1 MTRRQ
6 WALVAVLVLINYI
19 IFASLAT
26 VVLSHRAR
34 LSMPTRTPLPTFT
47 VRPASTPVALSPT
60 ATASATPSAT
70 PTPFQVPTATP
81 VIVTPTPV
89 PPTQPAARP
98 SVTVSVGLRV
108 RAGPGVNY
116 AQVGSLA
123 AGTTVEIIGRNADS
137 SWWQIAYA
145 SAPGGKGWISANP
158 SYGTAENT
166 AAVPLVE
173 APPPPPPRSPTAP
186 PAGGAPEAPPPPPQ
200 PQWQFE
206 PTGFEGQWNA
216 GLAQIRGKVVDTA
229 GQPVKG
235 VFMQAKCGGTV
246 LASNPSGTNLYAPNE
261 PYEPG
266 AFDIILSS
274 PLSPSSMCNWEVR
287 IVQANTYEEAKNLAA
302 PSLSDTAYCDLEWEV
317 ASICFTRWRKNW

>member
-34 LSMPTRTPLPTFT
+34 LAMPTRTPLPTFT
-47 VRPASTPVALSPT
+47 RPPISTPVVLPPT

-70 PTPFQVPTATP
+70 PTLFQVPTATP
-81 VIVTPTPV
+81 VVATPTPL
-89 PPTQPAARP
+89 PPTQAAARP

-108 RAGPGVNY
+108 RAGPGVDY

-123 AGTTVEIIGRNADS
+123 AGTTVEIVGRNADS

-166 AAVPLVE
+166 ADVPLVE
-173 APPPPPPRSPTAP
+173 APPPPPPPSPTAP
-186 PAGGAPEAPPPPPQ
+186 VAAAPPGESPPPQ

>member
-26 VVLSHRAR
+26 VVLTHRAR
-34 LSMPTRTPLPTFT
+34 MSVPTRTPLPTFT
-47 VRPASTPVALSPT
+47 VISAQPPVTLLPTAKPPALPSSTPTQYML
-60 ATASATPSAT
+60 
-70 PTPFQVPTATP
+70 PTATP
-81 VIVTPTPV
+81 VVAKPTGVTPTAPQ
-89 PPTQPAARP
+89 TQAPSRAA
-98 SVTVSVGLRV
+98 VTVSVGLRV
-108 RAGPGVNY
+108 RSGPGVDY
-116 AQVGSLA
+116 PVVGSLTPGA
-123 AGTTVEIIGRNADS
+123 SADITGRDVEGT
-137 SWWQIAYA
+137 WWQILYEG
-145 SAPGGKGWISANP
+145 APGGRGWISANA
-158 SYGTAENT
+158 SYGSAQNT
-166 AAVPLVE
+166 SNVPVVE
-173 APPPPPPRSPTAP
+173 APPPPKPTAP
-186 PAGGAPEAPPPPPQ
+186 PAPTAPPK

-235 VFMQAKCGGTV
+235 VWMQAKCGGTV
-246 LASNPSGTNLYAPNE
+246 LASNPSGTNLYAPSE

-274 PLSPSSMCNWEVR
+274 PLSPSSMCRWEVR
-287 IVQANTYEEAKNLAA
+287 IVQANSFDEARNLGA
-302 PSLSDTAYCDLEWEV
+302 PPLSDTAYCDLEWEV

>member
-6 WALVAVLVLINYI
+6 WALVAVLVLVNYI

-26 VVLSHRAR
+26 VVLTHRAR
-34 LSMPTRTPLPTFT
+34 LSVPTRTPLPTFT
-47 VRPASTPVALSPT
+47 VPPLATSVMLPPT
-60 ATASATPSAT
+60 ATPSATPSAT
-70 PTPFQVPTATP
+70 PTQFQVPTSTP
-81 VIVTPTPV
+81 VVATSTPA
-89 PPTQPAARP
+89 PPPQSPARA

-108 RAGPGVNY
+108 RSGPGVDY
-116 AQVGSLA
+116 GQVGSLS
-123 AGTTVEIIGRNADS
+123 AGATVEIVGRNVDA
-137 SWWQIAYA
+137 SWWQIVYA

-158 SYGTAENT
+158 SYGIAQNT
-166 AAVPLVE
+166 DNVPLIE
-173 APPPPPPRSPTAP
+173 APPPPPPQPTAP
-186 PAGGAPEAPPPPPQ
+186 PAPAAPPTPT
-200 PQWQFE
+200 WQFE

-235 VFMQAKCGGTV
+235 FFMQAKCGGTV
-246 LASNPSGTNLYAPNE
+246 LASNPSGTNLYAPSE

-287 IVQANTYEEAKNLAA
+287 IVQANTFEEAKNLAA
-302 PSLSDTAYCDLEWEV
+302 PSLSDIAYCDLEWEV
-317 ASICFTRWRKNW
+317 ASICFTRWQKNW